1 MWQENYSMS
10 PTMTAR
16 DFMYK
21 VYGWM
26 SGALAVTA
34 GIAYYIG
41 TTPAIY
47 TELFKSPMLFYGIM
61 IAQVVLVIFFIW
73 KMKSLTYSQAVV
85 AFMAYAMMVGVTTS
99 SIFMVYTMSSIYMA
113 FVVAAGMF
121 AATALYGYL
130 TSADLTSMGSFLT
143 MGLFGLM
150 IAMLVNMWFRS
161 PLADYYISL
170 AAVGIFTLLTAYDV
184 QNIKRIGESH
194 MIDGDTKQKLA
205 VYGAFTLYLDF
216 INMFLNLLNLLGKKR
231 D

>member
-1 MWQENYSMS
+1 MWNNNYSMS
-10 PTMTAR
+10 SIDTR

-26 SGALAVTA
+26 SAALALTA

-47 TELFKSPMLFYGIM
+47 MEIFKSPVLFYGIV
-61 IAQVVLVIFFIW
+61 IAQIALALFFAW
-73 KMKSLTYSQAVV
+73 KITSLTYSQAVV
-85 AFMAYAMMVGVTTS
+85 AFMAYAMLVGITTS
-99 SIFMVYTMSSIYMA
+99 SIFLVYTMSSIYMA

-121 AATALYGYL
+121 AATALYGYM
-130 TSADLTSMGSFLT
+130 TDADLTSMGSFLT

-150 IAMLVNMWFRS
+150 IAMFVNMWFKS
-161 PLADYYISL
+161 PVADYYISL
-170 AAVGIFTLLTAYDV
+170 VAVGIFTLLTAYDV
-184 QNIKRIGESH
+184 QKIKQVGQSL
-194 MIDGDTKQKLA
+194 MVDVDTKHTLA

-216 INMFLNLLNLLGKKR
+216 INLFLHLLNLLGKKK

>member
-1 MWQENYSMS
+1 MWQENYTAA
-10 PTMTAR
+10 PTTVR
-16 DFMYK
+16 DYMYK

-26 SGALAVTA
+26 SVALAVTA
-34 GIAYYIG
+34 SIAYYVG

-47 TELFKSPMLFYGIM
+47 TEIFKSPVLFYGIV
-61 IAQVVLVIFFIW
+61 IAQIALAMFFIW
-73 KMKSLTYSQAVV
+73 KITSLTYSQAVV
-85 AFMAYAMMVGVTTS
+85 AFIAYAMMVGVTTS
-99 SIFMVYTMSSIYMA
+99 SIFLVYTMSSIYLA

-130 TSADLTSMGSFLT
+130 TNADLTSMGSFLT

-150 IAMLVNMWFRS
+150 IAMLVNMWFKS
-161 PLADYYISL
+161 PVADYYISL

-184 QNIKRIGESH
+184 QNIKRVGESH
-194 MIDGDTKQKLA
+194 MIDADTKQKLA

-216 INMFLNLLNLLGKKR
+216 INLFLNLLNLLGKKR

>member
-1 MWQENYSMS
+1 MFHNSQYGMS
-10 PTMTAR
+10 NTDTR

-26 SGALAVTA
+26 SAALAITA
-34 GIAYYIG
+34 GIAFYIG

-47 TELFKSPMLFYGIM
+47 TEIFKSPVLFYGIV
-61 IAQVVLVIFFIW
+61 IAQIALALFFAW
-73 KMKSLTYSQAVV
+73 KITSLTYSQAVV
-85 AFMAYAMMVGVTTS
+85 AFMAYAMLVGVTTS
-99 SIFMVYTMSSIYMA
+99 SIFLVYTMSSIYMA

-121 AATALYGYL
+121 AATSLYGYL
-130 TSADLTSMGSFLT
+130 TDADLTSMGSFLT

-150 IAMLVNMWFRS
+150 IAMLVNMWFKS
-161 PLADYYISL
+161 PIADYYISL

-184 QNIKRIGESH
+184 QKIKQVGQSL
-194 MIDGDTKQKLA
+194 MVDVDTKHKLA

-216 INMFLNLLNLLGKKR
+216 INLFLHLLNLLGKKR